1 MSGDTTARF
10 CSEFVER
17 EARKMCLE
25 HSGWKPD
32 TPVATRDLPM
42 GPMSRPVLEWP
53 GIAPAWHLY
62 VPLVKSVLEGLK
74 EPTEEMSIAGAL
86 ASNGPDVDSTFQAMI
101 AAAMEVPT

>member
-1 MSGDTTARF
+1 
-10 CSEFVER
+10 
-17 EARKMCLE
+17 MCLE

-86 ASNGPDVDSTFQAMI
+86 VSLDGEPERTFKVMIDAALSTD
-101 AAAMEVPT
+101 